1 MCGLSHRSLGY
12 SSVNERSD
20 LKYQDAVRAHSG
32 VPDPVL
38 VRGGRGNSFLDK
50 MKSNMRLEKVIQE
63 RKKCKPEGVTFR
75 KFLVLL
81 NNWNIFR
88 LAGI

>member
-1 MCGLSHRSLGY
+1 
-12 SSVNERSD
+12 
-20 LKYQDAVRAHSG
+20 
-32 VPDPVL
+32 
-38 VRGGRGNSFLDK
+38 
-50 MKSNMRLEKVIQE
+50 MRLEKVIQE

-88 LAGI
+88 LAGIEFSGMKMHEMKLERQWARSCQSFNNSY